1 MLSGRDMVLSKEPL
15 LPTQLPDMMAIVT
28 CYNLE
33 IMYMYDKHIQQ
44 HNQCNSYWDE
54 YCAQLYTTIST

>member
-44 HNQCNSYWDE
+44 HNQCNLYWDE

>member
-1 MLSGRDMVLSKEPL
+1 MVLSKEPL

-44 HNQCNSYWDE
+44 HNQCNCIEMNTVPNSIPPY
-54 YCAQLYTTIST
+54 LRSLN